1 MIDVPVGIK
10 LKAIFLNFCFLAP
23 MILMALTIT
32 MTPMVSAENNCD
44 VPASNTWDIRER
56 TNQHDVDSW
65 VWNDFD
71 QSWDDVDQEITEPL
85 VRDFSTE
92 IYIENDSASAISM
105 ILTTGKSYTFCFSFE
120 NDLEA
125 INNTQI
131 TSKNPKADVY
141 LMTEQNWGIYK
152 TSYDLRFEN
161 WIDDIPLPVE
171 YKDTLTWMP
180 FRDVHAYEKVTND
193 YFSVSVDTTTMSWF
207 DNRQTEYYLVFD
219 NWDND
224 HTNDQKATV
233 GNLNVELLVEVEN
246 RLMIPKFTAYIL
258 VAVLPLSCLI
268 VPFIINSKYHSYGL
282 EKTEIIEKEIVP
294 ILEQ

>member
-1 MIDVPVGIK
+1 
-10 LKAIFLNFCFLAP
+10 
-23 MILMALTIT
+23 
-32 MTPMVSAENNCD
+32 MVSAENNCD

-65 VWNDFD
+65 GWNDFD

-152 TSYDLRFEN
+152 TSYELRFEN